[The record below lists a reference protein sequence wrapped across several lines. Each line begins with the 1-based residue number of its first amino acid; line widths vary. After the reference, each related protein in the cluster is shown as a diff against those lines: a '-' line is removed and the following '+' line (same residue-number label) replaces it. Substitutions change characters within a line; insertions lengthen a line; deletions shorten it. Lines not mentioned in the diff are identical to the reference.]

1 MAHAEHDQD
10 LAAAD
15 RKADAKGLLVIFIA
29 LVLGAV
35 HFASGWVLG
44 I

>member
-1 MAHAEHDQD
+1 VAHAHQDQD
-10 LAAAD
+10 PVAAD

-35 HFASGWVLG
+35 HFASGWVVG